1 MLTPERQFIPAI
13 YEQLRWEHKDLEQVI
28 TEHWDD
34 LPRAGI
40 RLHVATKDVASGPRW
55 KYVEVDGKR
64 YGALSLDAP
73 EHVRKERK
81 PE

>member
-1 MLTPERQFIPAI
+1 LPERQSIPAI
-13 YEQLRWEHKDLEQVI
+13 YEQLRWEHKDLEDVLR
-28 TEHWDD
+28 EHWDD

-64 YGALSLDAP
+64 YSAISHVAP
-73 EHVRKERK
+73 EPLSNERN
-81 PE
+81 PA